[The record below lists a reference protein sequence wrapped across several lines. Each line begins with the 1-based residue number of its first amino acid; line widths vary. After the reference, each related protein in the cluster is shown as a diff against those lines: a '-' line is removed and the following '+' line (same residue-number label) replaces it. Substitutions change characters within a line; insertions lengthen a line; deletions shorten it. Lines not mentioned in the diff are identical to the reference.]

1 MVNISLRG
9 GGVINRRFPHG
20 VRPKFSRLKVRA
32 PAPIAFVTGHV
43 APYDKRLLEAFV
55 DRTGENLQVYSCID
69 NEPHRSWV
77 IGKPRNFALKILPGY
92 RKHISDISHIYV
104 NPSIVFELMRLKP
117 SVVCARR
124 FSPTM
129 LLAWGYARSRRIP
142 FGIST
147 DGVPSIDPGERSR
160 PHRWMRKI
168 MVPTAAFG
176 ICASDES
183 VDLLAR
189 WGLDRSLSTI
199 VPLVP
204 PWDAPSVIP
213 GFDDRPYDILFA
225 GTLNEDIK
233 GALFFAD
240 VVARMAEKRK
250 ELKIRVTGNGPLRQ
264 EVEQR
269 LQGSGLTAHFDGA
282 VQPNDMAPS
291 FLSAKLLLF
300 PSRGDVWGLVANE
313 AVQCGTPVLGSDL
326 AASSRLYLERFGVGL
341 MRPLVV
347 DTWAQT
353 ALGMI
358 ESRQRWQAFMARRQ
372 EALDWANVDAAARGF
387 KRAIDIGRGHTA
399 ASAI

>member
-1 MVNISLRG
+1 L
-9 GGVINRRFPHG
+9 F
-20 VRPKFSRLKVRA
+20 
-32 PAPIAFVTGHV
+32 
-43 APYDKRLLEAFV
+43 EAFV
-55 DRTGENLQVYSCID
+55 ELTGEELQVYSCID
-69 NEPHRSWV
+69 NEPHRSWA
-77 IGKPRNFALKILPGY
+77 IGKPRNFTLKILPGY

-117 SVVCARR
+117 NVVVAAG

-129 LLAWGYARSRRIP
+129 LLAWGYARVRRIP

-160 PHRWMRKI
+160 PHRWMRKL
-168 MVPTAAFG
+168 MVPTASLG

-189 WGLDRSLSTI
+189 WGLDRSLST
-199 VPLVP
+199 VTPLVP
-204 PWDAPSVIP
+204 PWDPPPAIP

-250 ELKIRVTGNGPLRQ
+250 DLKIRVTGNGPLRQ

-269 LQGSGLTAHFDGA
+269 LQRTGLTAHFDGA
-282 VQPNDMAPS
+282 VQPNDMAS
-291 FLSAKLLLF
+291 SYLSAKLLLF

-326 AASSRLYLERFGVGL
+326 AASSRLFLERFGVGL

-347 DTWAQT
+347 DAWAQT

-358 ESRQRWQAFMARRQ
+358 ESRQHWQAFMARRQ
-372 EALDWANVDAAARGF
+372 EALDWANIDAAASGF
-387 KRAIDIGRGHTA
+387 KRAIDIGRGRTT